1 MGSVAGEGR
10 LISPMNAYNPDKDSL
25 LYLDKGTRVIDRE
38 GKLVNLIRITYA
50 EQVPELPVDTMLIG
64 KAYQITPDGASFNNE
79 ITLTLG
85 YNVNDLPAQIKSLVL
100 ECYNEESG
108 WVELKAPEGMI
119 AGVGETTATLEHF
132 SIFAVLA
139 KTTGPSFRVANL
151 NVSPS
156 KKVFWRFFPLAE
168 SGGNEVTISFD
179 ASNTGGQRGV
189 HTVVLKI
196 DGKTVEEK
204 YLILDPFQNEQV
216 TFTLTGIEKGRHLV
230 EVEDLSA
237 KFTTSFTIKW
247 WLFGIIIVVLAVAG
261 LLIWKFAF
269 H

>member
-1 MGSVAGEGR
+1 MGAVTGEGR
-10 LISPMNAYNPDKDSL
+10 LIAPMNAYNPDGDSM
-25 LYLDKGTRVIDRE
+25 LYLAKGTRVINKKGDI
-38 GKLVNLIRITYA
+38 VNLIRIMHA
-50 EQVPELPVDTMLIG
+50 EQVPDLPGDTLLVG
-64 KAYQITPDGASFNNE
+64 QAYEIAPDGASFDNE
-79 ITLTLG
+79 VTLTLG
-85 YNVNDLPAQIKSLVL
+85 YDVNDLPAIVTSLVL

-108 WVELKAPEGMI
+108 WVELKAPEGMV
-119 AGVGETTATLEHF
+119 AAVGETTATLEHF

-151 NVSPS
+151 DVTPN
-156 KKVFWRFFPLAE
+156 KKVYWRFFPLAE
-168 SGGNEVTISFD
+168 SGGNAVTISYD

-196 DGKTVEEK
+196 DGNTVDEK
-204 YLILDPFQNEQV
+204 YLILDPFQTEQV
-216 TFTLTGIEKGRHLV
+216 TFSLTGIEKGRHLV

-237 KFTTSFTIKW
+237 QFSTYFTLKW
-247 WLFGIIIVVLAVAG
+247 WLLILIVLVLAAAG